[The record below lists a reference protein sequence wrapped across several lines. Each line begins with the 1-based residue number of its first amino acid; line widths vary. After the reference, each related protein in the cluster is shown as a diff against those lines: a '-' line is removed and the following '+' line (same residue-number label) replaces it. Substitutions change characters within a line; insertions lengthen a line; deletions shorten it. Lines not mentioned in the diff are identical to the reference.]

1 MKIFNRW
8 GETVWETNDSKSTWD
23 GTYNNT
29 KCPDGVYTWVVRFG
43 MIKDDGKREFSGN
56 LTIIK

>member
-8 GETVWETNDSKSTWD
+8 GEIIWETNDSKSTWD
-23 GTYNNT
+23 GTYNNL

-43 MIKDDGKREFSGN
+43 MIKDDDKKEFSGN
-56 LTIIK
+56 LTIIR